1 MPRDKF
7 KAQLAEVHTLLNLAD
22 SIDFRD
28 PALTYLAGPR
38 PKSAPLL
45 AGAVVLLCARF
56 EEFIKDV
63 VAYALE
69 RHNFAN
75 PPVVLW
81 DLPEEVQVRLI
92 SRNMSAALEVNR
104 HGRIREY
111 AVRISDGVAA
121 AQALT
126 AGRIEAQF
134 AITTSG
140 NPGPE
145 TIKDLMRLAG
155 VESPW
160 KCISR
165 HFESTYVMPVIPG
178 LSNPVI
184 GGIEERL
191 RQILRLRNMIAHS
204 GATIP
209 SSSAEIRFNV
219 DFLSQLSDSVYA
231 VLKETI
237 ERIAHSKGRQ
247 PAPWNT

>member
-7 KAQLAEVHTLLNLAD
+7 RAQLAEVHTLLNLAD

-38 PKSAPLL
+38 PNSGPLL
-45 AGAVVLLCARF
+45 AGAIVLLCARF

-63 VAYALE
+63 VTYALE
-69 RHNFAN
+69 RHNYAN
-75 PPVVLW
+75 PPVLLW
-81 DLPEEVQVRLI
+81 DLPEDVQVRLV
-92 SRNMSAALEVNR
+92 SRNLTAALEVNR
-104 HGRIREY
+104 HGRSREP
-111 AVRISDGVAA
+111 AERISDGVGA

-126 AGRIEAQF
+126 VGKIEAQF
-134 AITTSG
+134 AINTSG

-145 TIKDLMRLAG
+145 TVKDLMRLAG

-160 KCISR
+160 RAISR
-165 HFESTYVMPVIPG
+165 HFDSTYVMPIVSG
-178 LSNPVI
+178 LSNPVV
-184 GGIEERL
+184 GGLEQRL
-191 RQILRLRNMIAHS
+191 RQILKVRNIIAHS

-219 DFLSQLSDSVYA
+219 DFLSQLSDSIYD

-237 ERIAHSKGRQ
+237 ENIARSTGRQ
-247 PAPWNT
+247 PASWNP

>member
-1 MPRDKF
+1 MPKDKF

-63 VAYALE
+63 VTYALE
-69 RHNFAN
+69 RHNVAD
-75 PPVVLW
+75 PPVALW

-92 SRNMSAALEVNR
+92 SRNMSAALEANR
-104 HGRIREY
+104 HGGTREY
-111 AVRISDGVAA
+111 AVRINDGVAA

-126 AGRIEAQF
+126 AGKIEAQF

-140 NPGPE
+140 NPSPE

-160 KCISR
+160 RSISR
-165 HFESTYVMPVIPG
+165 HFESTYAMPVIPG
-178 LSNPVI
+178 LPNPVI
-184 GGIEERL
+184 GGLEERL
-191 RQILRLRNMIAHS
+191 RQILKVRNMIAHS

-237 ERIAHSKGRQ
+237 ERVARSKGRQ